1 MISPHAIIEEGAVIG
16 KDVSIGHFSIIG
28 KDVKI
33 GDGTRVGPHVTLAGH
48 TSIGKNN
55 KIFQYASV
63 GEVPQSTGYKNE
75 PTELRIGN
83 NNIIRECC
91 TLHTGTVE
99 GGGITQIGD
108 DNFLMAYVHI
118 AHDCILGN
126 KIIFANGSSLAGHV
140 IVDDHVIL
148 GGFTL
153 IHQFCKIGAHVMT
166 GIGAVSFK
174 DIPPYLKVSGNT
186 ARPYGIN
193 VKGLQRRGFDEE
205 AILALKQAY
214 RILYRSQ
221 LSFMDAIS
229 EITKLADEDSNV
241 KVFADFLTNSERGVV
256 R

>member
-1 MISPHAIIEEGAVIG
+1 VISPHAIIEEGAEIG

-28 KDVKI
+28 KDVKL
-33 GDGTRVGPHVTLAGH
+33 GDGTKIGPHVTLAGH
-48 TSIGKNN
+48 TRIGKNN
-55 KIFQYASV
+55 HIFQYASV

-75 PTELRIGN
+75 PTELRIGDN
-83 NNIIRECC
+83 NTIREFC
-91 TLHTGTVE
+91 TIHTGTVE

-140 IVDDHVIL
+140 VVGDQVIF

-174 DIPPYLKVSGNT
+174 DIPPFLKVAGNT
-186 ARPYGIN
+186 ARPFGIN
-193 VKGLQRRGFDEE
+193 VKGLQRRGFDEDD
-205 AILALKQAY
+205 ISSLKNAY
-214 RILYRSQ
+214 RTLYRSE
-221 LSFMDAIS
+221 LSFQDAID
-229 EITKLADEDSNV
+229 EINELALNDENV
-241 KVFADFLTNSERGVV
+241 KVFADFLVASDRGVV

>member
-1 MISPHAIIEEGAVIG
+1 MISPHAIIEDGAVIG

-33 GDGTRVGPHVTLAGH
+33 GDGTDIGPHVTLTGH
-48 TSIGKNN
+48 TTIGKNN
-55 KIFQYASV
+55 RIFQYASV
-63 GEVPQSTGYKNE
+63 GEVPQSTSYRNE
-75 PTELRIGN
+75 PTELHIGD

-99 GGGITQIGD
+99 GGGITQIGN

-166 GIGAVSFK
+166 GIGAISFK
-174 DIPPYLKVSGNT
+174 DIPPFLKVSGNT

-193 VKGLQRRGFDEE
+193 VKGLQRRGFDEA
-205 AILALKQAY
+205 AISALKKAY
-214 RILYRSQ
+214 RTLYRSQ
-221 LSFMDAIS
+221 LSFLDAIN
-229 EITKLADEDSNV
+229 EIKLQAINDANV
-241 KVFADFLTNSERGVV
+241 QVFANFLINSTRGVV

>member
-1 MISPHAIIEEGAVIG
+1 MISPHAIIEDGAVIG

-33 GDGTRVGPHVTLAGH
+33 GDGTTVGSHVTLTGH

-75 PTELRIGN
+75 PTELRIGD
-83 NNIIRECC
+83 NNIIREFC

-99 GGGITQIGD
+99 GGGITRIGN

-140 IVDDHVIL
+140 VVGDHVIF

-153 IHQFCKIGAHVMT
+153 IHQFCKVGAHVMT

-174 DIPPYLKVSGNT
+174 DIPPYLKVAGNT

-193 VKGLQRRGFDEE
+193 VKGLQRRGFNEE
-205 AILALKQAY
+205 EISALKNAY
-214 RILYRSQ
+214 RVLYRSQ
-221 LSFMDAIS
+221 LSFQDAIVT
-229 EITKLADEDSNV
+229 INRLADDDANV
-241 KVFADFLTNSERGVV
+241 KIFADFLINSERGVV

>member
-28 KDVKI
+28 KNVKI
-33 GDGTRVGPHVTLAGH
+33 GDGTWIGPHVTLSGH
-48 TSIGKNN
+48 TTIGNN
-55 KIFQYASV
+55 NRIFQYASV
-63 GEVPQSTGYKNE
+63 GEVPQSMAYRDE
-75 PTELRIGN
+75 PTELHIGD
-83 NNIIRECC
+83 NNIIREFC

-99 GGGITQIGD
+99 GGGITRIGNN
-108 DNFLMAYVHI
+108 NFLMAYVHI

-126 KIIFANGSSLAGHV
+126 NIIFANGSSLAGHV
-140 IVDDHVIL
+140 VVGDHVIF

-174 DIPPYLKVSGNT
+174 DIPPFLKVAGNT

-193 VKGLQRRGFDEE
+193 VKGLQRRGFSEQDI
-205 AILALKQAY
+205 AVLKQAY
-214 RILYRSQ
+214 RTLYRSD
-221 LSFMDAIS
+221 LSFQDAIS
-229 EITKLADEDSNV
+229 IITRLATNEPNV
-241 KVFADFLTNSERGVV
+241 RTFVDFLVKSERGVV

>member
-241 KVFADFLTNSERGVV
+241 KVFADFLTSSERGVV

>member
-28 KDVKI
+28 KNVKI
-33 GDGTRVGPHVTLAGH
+33 GDGTWIGPHVTLSGH
-48 TSIGKNN
+48 TTIGNN
-55 KIFQYASV
+55 NRIFQYASV
-63 GEVPQSTGYKNE
+63 GEVPQSMAYRDE
-75 PTELRIGN
+75 PTELHIGD
-83 NNIIRECC
+83 NNIIRESC

-99 GGGITQIGD
+99 GGGITRIGNN
-108 DNFLMAYVHI
+108 NFLMAYVHI

-126 KIIFANGSSLAGHV
+126 NIIFANGSSLAGHV
-140 IVDDHVIL
+140 VVGDHVIF

-174 DIPPYLKVSGNT
+174 DIPPFLKVAGNT

-193 VKGLQRRGFDEE
+193 VKGLQRRGFSEQDI
-205 AILALKQAY
+205 AVLKQAY
-214 RILYRSQ
+214 RTLYRSD
-221 LSFMDAIS
+221 LSFQDAIS
-229 EITKLADEDSNV
+229 IITRLATNEPNV
-241 KVFADFLTNSERGVV
+241 GTFVDFLVKSERGVV

>member
-1 MISPHAIIEEGAVIG
+1 VISPHAIIEDGAVIG

-33 GDGTRVGPHVTLAGH
+33 GDGTDIGPHVTLTGH
-48 TSIGKNN
+48 TTIGKNN
-55 KIFQYASV
+55 RIFQYASV
-63 GEVPQSTGYKNE
+63 GEVPQSTSYRNE
-75 PTELRIGN
+75 PTELHIGD

-99 GGGITQIGD
+99 GGGITQIGN

-166 GIGAVSFK
+166 GIGAISFK
-174 DIPPYLKVSGNT
+174 DIPPFLKVSGNT

-193 VKGLQRRGFDEE
+193 VKGLQRRGFDEA
-205 AILALKQAY
+205 AISALKKAY
-214 RILYRSQ
+214 RTLYRSQ
-221 LSFMDAIS
+221 LSFLDAIN
-229 EITKLADEDSNV
+229 EIKLQAIDDANV
-241 KVFADFLTNSERGVV
+241 QVFANFLINSTRGVV

>member
-1 MISPHAIIEEGAVIG
+1 MISPHAIIEEGAEIG

-28 KDVKI
+28 KDVSL
-33 GDGTRVGPHVTLAGH
+33 GDGTIIGPHVTLAGH
-48 TSIGKNN
+48 TSIGNN
-55 KIFQYASV
+55 NHIFQYASV

-75 PTELRIGN
+75 PTELRIGDN
-83 NNIIRECC
+83 NTIREFC
-91 TLHTGTVE
+91 TIHTGTVE

-118 AHDCILGN
+118 AHDCMLGN

-140 IVDDHVIL
+140 LVGDQVIF

-174 DIPPYLKVSGNT
+174 DIPPYLKVAGNT

-193 VKGLQRRGFDEE
+193 IKGLQRRGFDEE
-205 AILALKQAY
+205 AISSLKNAY
-214 RILYRSQ
+214 RMLYRSD
-221 LSFMDAIS
+221 LSFQDAIN
-229 EITKLADEDSNV
+229 EISKLASKDKNV
-241 KVFADFLTNSERGVV
+241 KVFADFLLASNRGVV

>member
-1 MISPHAIIEEGAVIG
+1 MISPHAIIEEGAELG

-33 GDGTRVGPHVTLAGH
+33 GDGTKVGPHVTVTGH
-48 TSIGKNN
+48 TRIGKNN

-75 PTELRIGN
+75 PTELRIGDN
-83 NNIIRECC
+83 NTIREFC
-91 TLHTGTVE
+91 TLHVGTVE
-99 GGGITQIGD
+99 GGGVTQIGD

-126 KIIFANGSSLAGHV
+126 NIIFANGSSLAGHV
-140 IVDDHVIL
+140 VVGDQVIF

-174 DIPPYLKVSGNT
+174 DIPPFLKVAGNT
-186 ARPYGIN
+186 ARPFGIN
-193 VKGLQRRGFDEE
+193 VKGLQRRGFDED
-205 AILALKQAY
+205 AISSLKNAY
-214 RILYRSQ
+214 RTLYRSE
-221 LSFMDAIS
+221 LSFQDAID
-229 EITKLADEDSNV
+229 EINKLALNDNNV
-241 KVFADFLTNSERGVV
+241 KAFADFLVSSDRGVV

>member
-91 TLHTGTVE
+91 TLHPGTVE